1 MMAQGTIHGIQIAL
15 GIGVIRP
22 DDGADDLPFD
32 RGALEA
38 GAFEELREGQ
48 WVTYE
53 AAPDPRDPARRRAH
67 TLRLLEE

>member
-1 MMAQGTIHGIQIAL
+1 MAQGTIHGIQIAL

-22 DDGADDLPFD
+22 HDGADDLPFD

-48 WVTYE
+48 WVSYE
-53 AAPDPRDPARRRAH
+53 AVPDPHDPARRRAH